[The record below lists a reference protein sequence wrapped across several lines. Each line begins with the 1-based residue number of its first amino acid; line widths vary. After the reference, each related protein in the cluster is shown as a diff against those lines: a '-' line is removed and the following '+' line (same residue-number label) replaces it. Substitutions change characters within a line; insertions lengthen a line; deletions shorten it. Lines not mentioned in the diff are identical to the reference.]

1 MQTMAGDAPGTAHEN
16 QARTGGSPPPAP
28 LALYRKY
35 RPATFAEVKGQEYV
49 TEPLRQALRNG
60 RVHHAYLF
68 SGPRGCGKT
77 SSARILA
84 RSLNCEQGPTPDPC
98 GVCASCVALAPSG
111 PGSIDVI
118 EIDAASHGGVD
129 DARDLRERAFYAPV
143 SGRFKIY
150 IIDEAHMVTRE
161 GFNAL
166 LKLVEEPPP
175 HLKFVFATTEP
186 EKVIAT
192 IRSRT
197 HHYPFRLVPPAVLR
211 ELLEEVLA
219 AEGVSY
225 EPAVLPLVVRAGAG
239 SARDALS
246 ILDQLLAGSAP
257 GGLTYDRAVALLGY
271 TDDSL
276 LDEMMDAFAAGNGA
290 AVFGTVDRV
299 VEGGHDPRRF
309 AADLLDRLRDLI
321 ILAAVPG
328 AGQSGLLDAPADRLE
343 RMAEQAG
350 RFGQADL
357 TRAAEIISEGLIQ
370 MRGATSPRLLLE
382 LMCAQVLLPAAS
394 TGEKALLARLE
405 RLERQLA
412 GVEGRPG
419 ETVRSRPPPAQQA
432 GGRPARSADE
442 RGDTAQPRGER
453 GRRPGSHADAPEPDA
468 GAARE
473 DQARGDQALED
484 QTREGL
490 AREDRAQKTGGQARD
505 ASHGE
510 PSDGA
515 AARPGPGRDA
525 GPVGADT
532 LRQRWPEIL
541 DAVRSERKVA
551 WMLLN
556 TASVQELENGAL
568 TIAFPSEGNAR
579 GFASSGHDQVLTGV
593 LAAMLGLSV
602 RVRAVSGGPSVPPGR
617 PAPASGPAPSSGPG
631 MVGGPGTASHGNPS
645 GPPAADQPV
654 TDQPV
659 TDQRTEPPAQGPPA
673 SGRRSSGRPAPDPPA
688 PGPRATGR
696 PARGPAAGSASGP
709 ARPGS
714 ARKAASQPET
724 PAPRGAAAPGNGRR
738 ARPAGA
744 PGGTSAG
751 SPGSS
756 AGPARSASR
765 TTPPPPQATAFADE
779 EWPDDATGPGGA
791 ADDLSGMELIQRQ
804 LGGRVIEEIE
814 DT

>member
-1 MQTMAGDAPGTAHEN
+1 
-16 QARTGGSPPPAP
+16 
-28 LALYRKY
+28 
-35 RPATFAEVKGQEYV
+35 
-49 TEPLRQALRNG
+49 
-60 RVHHAYLF
+60 
-68 SGPRGCGKT
+68 
-77 SSARILA
+77 
-84 RSLNCEQGPTPDPC
+84 
-98 GVCASCVALAPSG
+98 
-111 PGSIDVI
+111 
-118 EIDAASHGGVD
+118 
-129 DARDLRERAFYAPV
+129 
-143 SGRFKIY
+143 
-150 IIDEAHMVTRE
+150 
-161 GFNAL
+161 
-166 LKLVEEPPP
+166 
-175 HLKFVFATTEP
+175 
-186 EKVIAT
+186 
-192 IRSRT
+192 
-197 HHYPFRLVPPAVLR
+197 
-211 ELLEEVLA
+211 
-219 AEGVSY
+219 
-225 EPAVLPLVVRAGAG
+225 
-239 SARDALS
+239 
-246 ILDQLLAGSAP
+246 
-257 GGLTYDRAVALLGY
+257 
-271 TDDSL
+271 
-276 LDEMMDAFAAGNGA
+276 
-290 AVFGTVDRV
+290 
-299 VEGGHDPRRF
+299 
-309 AADLLDRLRDLI
+309 
-321 ILAAVPG
+321 
-328 AGQSGLLDAPADRLE
+328 
-343 RMAEQAG
+343 MAEQAG

-432 GGRPARSADE
+432 GGRPARSADVHGE
-442 RGDTAQPRGER
+442 TAQPRDER
-453 GRRPGSHADAPEPDA
+453 GRRPGSHVDAPEPDA

-473 DQARGDQALED
+473 DQTREDQTPED
-484 QTREGL
+484 QTREDQT
-490 AREDRAQKTGGQARD
+490 REDRAQKTGSQARD
-505 ASHGE
+505 VSHGE
-510 PSDGA
+510 SSDGA

-645 GPPAADQPV
+645 GPPAADQPAADQPVTDQPVTDQPV

-696 PARGPAAGSASGP
+696 PAPGPAAGSASGP

-714 ARKAASQPET
+714 ARKAASQPEN
-724 PAPRGAAAPGNGRR
+724 PAPRAAAAPGNGRR
-738 ARPAGA
+738 ARSAGA

-814 DT
+814 DA